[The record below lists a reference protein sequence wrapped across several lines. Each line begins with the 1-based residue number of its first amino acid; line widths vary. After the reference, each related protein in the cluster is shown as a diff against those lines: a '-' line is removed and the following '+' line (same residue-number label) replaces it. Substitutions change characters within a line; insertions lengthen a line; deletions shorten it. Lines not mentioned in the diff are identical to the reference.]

1 MLISVLGHVRLPH
14 VLASDLPIAPV
25 HALFVFGESL
35 TSPIHRPVI
44 AMTNLTI
51 NHTAED
57 DDDALLSRMAQLR
70 LTAVQSPPNTPPRTP
85 SPRPENRRID
95 AAHTFPAMRSRTY
108 HTDRSAL
115 YRFESS
121 TQAGYTR
128 QWSRAGTATQG
139 VPGSHV
145 YVVQPATG
153 GNKRGGKKVAFV
165 VFCGTDTGVF
175 HSWRETQP
183 LVNRVSNCIFRGYTT
198 LAQAEAAFAYAVA
211 RSWVRVAGAS
221 TSGIS
226 QLPRPIGP
234 EDEHNPLNGSETCDD
249 QWYVVYRG
257 IRPGVYRSHLEC
269 QLNTLGVQGALHEG
283 VVGRETALA
292 KFYAAQDHFDVD
304 RVSPPEYSA

>member
-1 MLISVLGHVRLPH
+1 MYDSRAH

-70 LTAVQSPPNTPPRTP
+70 LTAVQSPPNTPPL
-85 SPRPENRRID
+85 
-95 AAHTFPAMRSRTY
+95 AHTY
-108 HTDRSAL
+108 TDRSAL